1 MSTTMIDIINEGE
14 KYLLH
19 TYNRFPVVFEKG
31 EGVYLYDTD
40 GNKYLDFFAGIAVS
54 GLGYGNETYTSALHE
69 QIDKLTHIS
78 NLFYTKPLVQA
89 AKNLCE
95 MTHLDRVFF
104 TNSGAEAN
112 EGAIKMARKYHY
124 AKGNTE
130 RTEIISINHS
140 FHGRTMGAVAVTGK
154 EAYRAPFGPLIG
166 EVHFAEYNDIDSIK
180 KYVNDKTC
188 AIIFETLQGEGGIY
202 TVDEAFIKDVRKLCD
217 EKDIVMI
224 LDEVQCGFGR
234 TGKMLAYEHYDVLP
248 DIVTMAKGI
257 GNGVPV
263 GAFACREKV
272 AALVPGD
279 HGTTYGGNPFVTAAI
294 NATIKVFKEEN
305 ILQNV
310 CEVGQYMFE
319 KLEELKEKHPC
330 IVAHRG
336 MGLMQ
341 GIELDEAPGEV
352 INKAREKGLIIISA
366 AGNVIR
372 LLPPLVIKNE
382 HVDAMISILDEV
394 LK

>member
-1 MSTTMIDIINEGE
+1 
-14 KYLLH
+14 
-19 TYNRFPVVFEKG
+19 
-31 EGVYLYDTD
+31 
-40 GNKYLDFFAGIAVS
+40 
-54 GLGYGNETYTSALHE
+54 
-69 QIDKLTHIS
+69 
-78 NLFYTKPLVQA
+78 
-89 AKNLCE
+89 
-95 MTHLDRVFF
+95 
-104 TNSGAEAN
+104 
-112 EGAIKMARKYHY
+112 
-124 AKGNTE
+124 
-130 RTEIISINHS
+130 
-140 FHGRTMGAVAVTGK
+140 MGAVAVTGK

-166 EVHFAEYNDIDSIK
+166 EVHFAKYNDIDSIK